1 MNLDLA
7 ALTEQARAGTLHELE
22 LLSLEGGVYLL
33 RARLSEGWQLLRDA
47 RGESLRLRST
57 THLREL
63 LRELPAPPPCVLLQ
77 QVVHDE
83 MCGVRSGPIAPLRIP
98 LNLAQPW

>member
-33 RARLSEGWQLLRDA
+33 RARLSDGWQLLRDA

-63 LRELPAPPPCVLLQ
+63 PVPPPCVLVQ

-98 LNLAQPW
+98 LNLAQPG

>member
-63 LRELPAPPPCVLLQ
+63 LRELPAPPP
-77 QVVHDE
+77 
-83 MCGVRSGPIAPLRIP
+83 RSNTTWPMRPRCAPAP
-98 LNLAQPW
+98 FCAAPNLAW